1 MSTHIFSTVPT
12 SNFIEPSKTILDTLK
27 ELRVDTKQVNNT
39 DNIVKNNINFDYEKI
54 RYNSHC

>member
-12 SNFIEPSKTILDTLK
+12 GNFIEPSKTILDTLK